1 MPFKFLPA
9 VTCDDVFELQLETR
23 QMWCKIIECSR
34 IHCSCCSDSNYFMKW
49 TLFFCWFTTM
59 LLYNNE
65 MISLIRPKW
74 LELFVRSLE
83 THSSLRTKDRLPPQ
97 IANWWVRLH
106 MNVSRLTPLYGK
118 CPAKIELIA
127 LSTHLRQPSISTERK
142 IAWTF
147 KNVYGGATNIFD
159 WILSFLLIH
168 VSIMLL
174 TQFIVCLCNAR
185 QCALKVNEDNN

>member
-1 MPFKFLPA
+1 MLQWWWDRPRNKFDHSRSNRLSLNLISFLLRNSWDSLLELCALFVLYHHVMPFKFLPA

-34 IHCSCCSDSNYFMKW
+34 IHYSCCSDSNYFMKW

-65 MISLIRPKW
+65 MISLIRLKW

-142 IAWTF
+142 I
-147 KNVYGGATNIFD
+147 V
-159 WILSFLLIH
+159 
-168 VSIMLL
+168 
-174 TQFIVCLCNAR
+174 
-185 QCALKVNEDNN
+185 